1 VIIMHILVVGLN
13 HKTAP
18 VELREQL
25 SFSEDRLSLALR
37 ALHDMKS
44 VLECVIVSTCNRMEL
59 YVVCDQLHTGR
70 YYAKSFLETWF
81 RIPREKFVGHL
92 YVKADREAVEHL
104 FRVVC
109 GLDSL
114 VIGETQIL
122 GQVKDAFFAAQA
134 AKVTGTIFNML
145 FKQAVT
151 FGKRVHS
158 ETEIGQNAVSVS
170 YAAVELGRKMF
181 DTFDGKTVLLIGAG
195 KMSELTAKHFHAVG
209 ADRVLVVN
217 RTLARAQELAARFNG
232 EAWPWE
238 RLSDALREA
247 DIVVSSTGAR
257 QPVLTRE
264 TVAPAVRGRR
274 SPLFLIDI
282 AVPRDIDPAVHEL
295 DQVFL
300 YDIDDLQ
307 GIVDANLALRELEA
321 KKVEEWIRLEV
332 QEFREWVDT
341 LGVVPLI
348 TALRE
353 KVLAIQEEAVVRIE
367 RKLPELTEQEKRVIR
382 KHTRGMVNQLLHDPI
397 VRIKELATTPKK
409 EAAQE
414 MFVYLFALEETLEK
428 SQKHEEQAARAER
441 AALIPAEASA
451 RP

>member
-1 VIIMHILVVGLN
+1 MHILVVGLN

-18 VELREQL
+18 VELRERL
-25 SFSEDRLSLALR
+25 SFDGERLELALR
-37 ALHDMKS
+37 TLHGMKS

-59 YVVCDQLHTGR
+59 YAVCDQLHTGK

-81 RIPREKFVGHL
+81 RLPREEFSPHL
-92 YVKADREAVEHL
+92 YVKSGDEAIRHL
-104 FRVVC
+104 HRVVC

-122 GQVKDAFFAAQA
+122 GQVKDAFLAAQR

-181 DTFDGKTVLLIGAG
+181 DTLEGKTVLLVGAG
-195 KMSELTAKHFHAVG
+195 KMSELTARHFRSVG
-209 ADRVLVVN
+209 AGKVLVVN
-217 RTLARAQELAARFNG
+217 RTFERARELADRFSG
-232 EAWPWE
+232 EARPWE
-238 RLSDALREA
+238 HLSDSLREA

-257 QPVLTRE
+257 EPVLTFGLVSE
-264 TVAPAVRGRR
+264 AVKNRR
-274 SPLFLIDI
+274 RPLFLIDI
-282 AVPRDIDPAVHEL
+282 AVPRDIVPTVHEL

-307 GIVDANLALRELEA
+307 GIVDSNLALREQEGRR
-321 KKVEEWIRLEV
+321 VETWIEGELAA
-332 QEFREWVDT
+332 FRDWMDT

-348 TALRE
+348 SALRE
-353 KVLAIQEEAVVRIE
+353 KMLAIQEEAVQRIE

-382 KHTRGMVNQLLHDPI
+382 KHTRGIVNQLLHDPI
-397 VRIKELATTPKK
+397 VRIKELATTSKK
-409 EAAQE
+409 AEAQE
-414 MFVYLFALEETLEK
+414 MFVYLFALEDTMEKNGSGEEKETSAK
-428 SQKHEEQAARAER
+428 QPRW
-441 AALIPAEASA
+441 IPAGAA
-451 RP
+451 VRQ